1 MVFSH
6 LGFKAISD
14 SAEITDDFNK
24 YLLQKKQLVT
34 IFSKK
39 GTRSK

>member
-14 SAEITDDFNK
+14 SAKITDGFNK

-34 IFSKK
+34 IFSKNV
-39 GTRSK
+39 TQ

>member
-14 SAEITDDFNK
+14 SAEITDGFNK
-24 YLLQKKQLVT
+24 YLLQMKQLVN
-34 IFSKK
+34 IFSKNV
-39 GTRSK
+39 TQ